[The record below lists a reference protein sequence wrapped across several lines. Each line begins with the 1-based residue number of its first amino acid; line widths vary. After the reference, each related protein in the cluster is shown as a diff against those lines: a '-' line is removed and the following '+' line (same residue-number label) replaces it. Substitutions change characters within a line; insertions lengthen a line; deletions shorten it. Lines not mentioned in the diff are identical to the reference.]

1 MWRASRCYTNQLT
14 HGPRRVESMRQGG
27 INRGP
32 NLRRNTPF
40 FPIKTLTLLA
50 GLLSF
55 AQPDVLQAQRVA
67 VPVLLPDTTSPAFN
81 GLINVRV
88 QQDTGSPFATPATV
102 TLRSSDMTV
111 NLTSH
116 TNESGLTAFNSIP
129 SGQYLV
135 EVSASGYRTVREQ
148 IGIGT
153 GGVQNLLVA
162 MIPETGV
169 TLSRSPSG
177 GGAVNP
183 KAIKETEKGLRSLQ
197 VGKLDEAQQHL
208 TRALAAAPNFAD
220 GNYLMGVLLLRRK
233 ESAQARPYLQKA
245 VDIAPNHAPALL
257 ALGEAEYLQRDFARA
272 TESLEQSLR
281 EQPRGPQASTAQQLI
296 ARMLAPNQP
305 KNAVAAATNSS
316 GAEVAELELA
326 TDANQPA
333 LVELPALAAITPVT
347 ETNWAPSDVDQEKVV
362 LETGTACQLDEVVQA
377 AAGRVKEL
385 MQNVDRF
392 TATENVEH
400 SNLSPLGLQISSE
413 TRKFNYLV
421 EIRQLHS
428 TLDVQE
434 YRNGSVSV
442 QDFPAHIGTIGLPT
456 LALVFHPYYQE
467 KYEFSCEGR
476 GSWRDKPA
484 WVVHFQQRTDRN
496 SETLVY
502 RVGGK
507 SFPVGLKGR
516 AWIDMQS
523 SQIVA
528 MESDLMR
535 PIPEI
540 RLLRDHQLIEYGP
553 VDFRNNT
560 TQLWLPKSADWYCSL
575 SGQRYHRRHTFSQF
589 LLFSVDDSQKI
600 SKPKEPKEPVD
611 PPASQ
616 Q

>member
-1 MWRASRCYTNQLT
+1 MAPLGWRVCVRVAST
-14 HGPRRVESMRQGG
+14 GV
-27 INRGP
+27 P

-40 FPIKTLTLLA
+40 FPLKTLALLA

-55 AQPDVLQAQRVA
+55 AHPDVLQAQRVA
-67 VPVLLPDTTSPAFN
+67 VPVLLPDTTNPAIN

-102 TLRSSDMTV
+102 TLRSADMTV
-111 NLTSH
+111 NLTSR
-116 TNESGLTAFNSIP
+116 TNESGVTAFNSIP

-135 EVSASGYRTVREQ
+135 EVTASGYRTVREQ
-148 IGIGT
+148 IGIGA
-153 GGVQNLLVA
+153 GVQVQNLLVA

-169 TLSRSPSG
+169 TLSHTPSG
-177 GGAVNP
+177 GGTVNP

-233 ESAQARPYLQKA
+233 ESAKARPYLQKA

-281 EQPRGPQASTAQQLI
+281 EQPRSPQASTAQQLI
-296 ARMLAPNQP
+296 DRMRAPNQP
-305 KNAVAAATNSS
+305 RADAAAAATQSS

-326 TDANQPA
+326 TDANQPG
-333 LVELPALAAITPVT
+333 LVELSALPALTPVT
-347 ETNWAPSDVDQEKVV
+347 ETNWAPPDVDQERVV
-362 LETGTACQLDEVVQA
+362 LDASTACQLDEVVQA

-392 TATENVEH
+392 TATEKVEH

-421 EIRQLHS
+421 EIRQLQSH
-428 TLDVQE
+428 LDVQE

-467 KYEFSCEGR
+467 KYEYSCEGL

-507 SFPVGLKGR
+507 SFPVRLKGR
-516 AWIDMQS
+516 AWIDTQS

-528 MESDLMR
+528 MESDLIR

-553 VDFRNNT
+553 VAFRNNT
-560 TQLWLPKSADWYCSL
+560 MQLWLPKSADWYCSL
-575 SGQRYHRRHTFSQF
+575 SGQRYHRRHSFSQF

-600 SKPKEPKEPVD
+600 TKPKEPIEPVE
-611 PPASQ
+611 PPPTQ

>member
-1 MWRASRCYTNQLT
+1 VAST
-14 HGPRRVESMRQGG
+14 GV
-27 INRGP
+27 P
-32 NLRRNTPF
+32 NLRRNIPL
-40 FPIKTLTLLA
+40 FPLKTLALLG

-55 AQPDVLQAQRVA
+55 AVPDALQAQRVA
-67 VPVLLPDTTSPAFN
+67 VPVLLPENTSPAFN
-81 GLINVRV
+81 GLINVSV

-102 TLRSSDMTV
+102 TLRSADMSV
-111 NLTSH
+111 NLTGR
-116 TNESGLTAFNSIP
+116 TNESGLVAFKTIP

-135 EVSASGYRTVREQ
+135 EVSAEGYRTVREQ

-169 TLSRSPSG
+169 TLSRTPSG

-233 ESAQARPYLQKA
+233 ESAKARPYLQKA

-281 EQPRGPQASTAQQLI
+281 EQPRSPQASTAQQLI
-296 ARMLAPNQP
+296 DRMRAPNQP
-305 KNAVAAATNSS
+305 RADAVTAAAKSS
-316 GAEVAELELA
+316 GAEVAEFESA
-326 TDANQPA
+326 TNANQPD
-333 LVELPALAAITPVT
+333 LVGLPALPAITPET
-347 ETNWAPSDVDQEKVV
+347 ETNWAPPDVDQEK
-362 LETGTACQLDEVVQA
+362 LALDPGTACQLNEVVQA

-392 TATENVEH
+392 TATEKIEH

-421 EIRQLHS
+421 EIRQLQSH
-428 TLDVQE
+428 LDVQE

-467 KYEFSCEGR
+467 KYEYSCEGL

-507 SFPVGLKGR
+507 SFPVRLKGR
-516 AWIDMQS
+516 AWIDTQS

-528 MESDLMR
+528 MESDLIR

-560 TQLWLPKSADWYCSL
+560 MQLWLPKSADWYCSL
-575 SGQRYHRRHTFSQF
+575 SGQRYHRRHSFSQF

-600 SKPKEPKEPVD
+600 TKPKEPIEPVE
-611 PPASQ
+611 PPPTQ
-616 Q
+616 H

>member
-1 MWRASRCYTNQLT
+1 MSQLT
-14 HGPRRVESMRQGG
+14 HGSVGWRVCVRVASTGV
-27 INRGP
+27 P
-32 NLRRNTPF
+32 NLRRNIPF
-40 FPIKTLTLLA
+40 FPLKTLALLA
-50 GLLSF
+50 ALLSF

-67 VPVLLPDTTSPAFN
+67 VPVLLPENTSPAFN
-81 GLINVRV
+81 GLINVSV

-102 TLRSSDMTV
+102 TLRSADMTV

-116 TNESGLTAFNSIP
+116 TNESGLIAFNSIP

-135 EVSASGYRTVREQ
+135 EVTASGYRTVREQ
-148 IGIGT
+148 IGIV
-153 GGVQNLLVA
+153 GGGQVQNLLVA

-169 TLSRSPSG
+169 TLSRTPSG

-183 KAIKETEKGLRSLQ
+183 KAIKETEKGLRALQ

-233 ESAQARPYLQKA
+233 DSAQARPYLQKA

-257 ALGEAEYLQRDFARA
+257 ALGEAEYLQRDYARA

-281 EQPRGPQASTAQQLI
+281 EQPRSPQASTAQQLI
-296 ARMLAPNQP
+296 ERMRAPNQP
-305 KNAVAAATNSS
+305 RADTAAAATNSS
-316 GAEVAELELA
+316 AAEVAELELP
-326 TDANQPA
+326 TDANQPG
-333 LVELPALAAITPVT
+333 LVELPALPALTPVT
-347 ETNWAPSDVDQEKVV
+347 ETNWAPPDVDQEKLV
-362 LETGTACQLDEVVQA
+362 LEPGSACQLDEVIQA
-377 AAGRVKEL
+377 AAHRVKEL

-392 TATENVEH
+392 TATEKIEH
-400 SNLSPLGLQISSE
+400 SHLSPLGLQISSE

-428 TLDVQE
+428 HLDVQE

-467 KYEFSCEGR
+467 KYEYSCEGL

-507 SFPVGLKGR
+507 SFPVRLKGR
-516 AWIDMQS
+516 AWIDTQS

-535 PIPEI
+535 PVPEI

-560 TQLWLPKSADWYCSL
+560 MQLWLPKSADWYCSL

-600 SKPKEPKEPVD
+600 TKPKEPIEPVE
-611 PPASQ
+611 PPATQ

>member
-1 MWRASRCYTNQLT
+1 MAST
-14 HGPRRVESMRQGG
+14 GV
-27 INRGP
+27 P
-32 NLRRNTPF
+32 NLRRNIPL
-40 FPIKTLTLLA
+40 FPLKTLALLG

-55 AQPDVLQAQRVA
+55 AVPDALQAQRVA
-67 VPVLLPDTTSPAFN
+67 VPVLLPENTSPAFN
-81 GLINVRV
+81 GLINVSV

-102 TLRSSDMTV
+102 TLRSADMSV
-111 NLTSH
+111 NLTGR
-116 TNESGLTAFNSIP
+116 TNESGLVAFKTIP

-135 EVSASGYRTVREQ
+135 EVSAEGYRTVREQ

-169 TLSRSPSG
+169 TLSRTPSG

-281 EQPRGPQASTAQQLI
+281 EQPRSPQASTAQQLI
-296 ARMLAPNQP
+296 DRMRAPNQP
-305 KNAVAAATNSS
+305 RADAVTAAAKSS
-316 GAEVAELELA
+316 GAEVAEFESA
-326 TDANQPA
+326 TNANQPD
-333 LVELPALAAITPVT
+333 LVELPALPAITPET
-347 ETNWAPSDVDQEKVV
+347 ETNWAPPDVDQEK
-362 LETGTACQLDEVVQA
+362 LALDPGTACQLNEVVQA

-392 TATENVEH
+392 TATEKIEH

-421 EIRQLHS
+421 EIRQLQSH
-428 TLDVQE
+428 LDVQE

-467 KYEFSCEGR
+467 KYEYSCEGL

-507 SFPVGLKGR
+507 SFAVRLKGR
-516 AWIDMQS
+516 AWIDTQS

-528 MESDLMR
+528 MESDLIR

-560 TQLWLPKSADWYCSL
+560 MQLWLPKSADWYCSL
-575 SGQRYHRRHTFSQF
+575 SGQRYHRRHSFSQF

-600 SKPKEPKEPVD
+600 TKPKEPIEPVE
-611 PPASQ
+611 PPPTQ

>member
-1 MWRASRCYTNQLT
+1 MAPVGWRVCVRVAST
-14 HGPRRVESMRQGG
+14 GV
-27 INRGP
+27 P
-32 NLRRNTPF
+32 NLRRNIPF
-40 FPIKTLTLLA
+40 FPLKTLALLA

-67 VPVLLPDTTSPAFN
+67 VPVLLPENTSPTFN

-102 TLRSSDMTV
+102 TLRSADMQI

-135 EVSASGYRTVREQ
+135 EISASGYRTVREQ
-148 IGIGT
+148 IGIGA
-153 GGVQNLLVA
+153 GVQVQNLLVA

-169 TLSRSPSG
+169 TLSRTPSG

-281 EQPRGPQASTAQQLI
+281 EQPRSPQASTAQQLI
-296 ARMLAPNQP
+296 ERMRAPNQP
-305 KNAVAAATNSS
+305 RADAAAAATQSS

-326 TDANQPA
+326 TDANQPG
-333 LVELPALAAITPVT
+333 LVELSALPAITPVT
-347 ETNWAPSDVDQEKVV
+347 ETNWAPPDVDQEKVV
-362 LETGTACQLDEVVQA
+362 LDPGTACQLDEVVQA

-385 MQNVDRF
+385 MRNVDRF
-392 TATENVEH
+392 TATEKVEH

-421 EIRQLHS
+421 EIRQLQSH
-428 TLDVQE
+428 LDVQE

-467 KYEFSCEGR
+467 KYEYSCEGL

-507 SFPVGLKGR
+507 SFPVRLKGR
-516 AWIDMQS
+516 AWIDTQS

-560 TQLWLPKSADWYCSL
+560 MQLWLPKSADWYCSL
-575 SGQRYHRRHTFSQF
+575 SGQRYHRRHSFSQF

-600 SKPKEPKEPVD
+600 TEPKEPIEPVE
-611 PPASQ
+611 PPPSQ